1 MVGHNDAGT
10 LQGSTGPAPET
21 IRDELVTGH
30 FAHRLNTTLERW
42 LPEQRLFLKSDTETR
57 FVRLRSTTQAIALVV
72 SVAVVAWTIV
82 ASAILMM
89 DQIGTGSARE
99 QAARSGE
106 MYEQRLNAL
115 SADRDL
121 RASEAVMAQERFNLA
136 LAQVSK
142 MQSALLA
149 SEDRRKELETGIE
162 VIQNTLRRTMAE
174 RDTALAEVQDLTTAL
189 VQETGSSVTEGG
201 RAKDTAATLAVMT
214 EVLADTAR
222 ERDRMLADATAA
234 RAEVTEIAM
243 EKRLQEER
251 TDAIFAQLEEAVA
264 VSMAPL
270 DKMFKAAGLQPER
283 VLDQVRRG
291 YSGQG
296 GPLVLLTVSTKGADP
311 AAEVT
316 SRANAV
322 LNSLDEMN
330 LYRIAVTKAPFAM
343 PLNTPYRV
351 TSDFGYRRDPMGRGT
366 RMHEGQD
373 FAGAYGSPILATA
386 DGVVIHAGWQSGYGQ
401 LVSIRHEFGI
411 ETRYGHMSKIRVA
424 KGQKVSRGDRI
435 GDMGNTGRSTGT
447 HLHYEIRIG
456 ARAINPMTYI
466 KAARDVF

>member
-1 MVGHNDAGT
+1 M
-10 LQGSTGPAPET
+10 
-21 IRDELVTGH
+21 TGH
-30 FAHRLNTTLERW
+30 FALRLNSALERW

-57 FVRLRSTTQAIALVV
+57 FVRLRPTTQAIALVV
-72 SVAVVAWTIV
+72 SMAVVAWTIV

-89 DQIGTGSARE
+89 EQVGTGSARE

-106 MYEQRLNAL
+106 MYEQRLNVL

-121 RASEAVMAQERFNLA
+121 RASEAVMAQARFNLA
-136 LAQVSK
+136 LEQVSK
-142 MQSALLA
+142 MQTALLA

-162 VIQNTLRRTMAE
+162 VIQNTLRRAMAE
-174 RDTALAEVQDLTTAL
+174 RDTALADLQEMTATL
-189 VQETGSSVTEGG
+189 VQQTGSSMTESG

-214 EVLADTAR
+214 EALTDTAR
-222 ERDRMLADATAA
+222 ERDAMLADATEA
-234 RAEVTEIAM
+234 RAEATEIAM
-243 EKRLQEER
+243 QKRLQEER
-251 TDAIFAQLEEAVA
+251 TDAIFEQLEEAVA

-270 DKMFKAAGLQPER
+270 DKMFKAAGLEPDR

-296 GPLVLLTVSTKGADP
+296 GPLLPLSVSTKGSDP
-311 AAEVT
+311 AMGAT
-316 SRANAV
+316 ARANAV
-322 LNSLDEMN
+322 LSSLDEMN
-330 LYRIAVTKAPFAM
+330 LYRIAVAKAPFAM
-343 PLNTPYRV
+343 PLNTAYRL

-373 FAGAYGSPILATA
+373 FAGTSGSPILATA
-386 DGVVIHAGWQSGYGQ
+386 DGVVVYAGWQSGYGQ

-411 ETRYGHMSKIRVA
+411 ETRYGHLSKVRVT

-456 ARAINPMTYI
+456 SRAINPMTFI